1 MRRELLLQGARERIR
16 VDLEAD
22 RQRCFRRDAGA
33 DASILLADDGVV
45 QLQGVAPEG
54 LASECV
60 LVPNRTLPNCI
71 VFEMFCIRFA
81 AMRIV
86 ACDGA
91 GQTWCY

>member
-1 MRRELLLQGARERIR
+1 LNDVMIELGGCIVKVMQAVDDENGRQSAHGFERGSYHRRSVKRAISARRHLI
-16 VDLEAD
+16 
-22 RQRCFRRDAGA
+22 
-33 DASILLADDGVV
+33 
-45 QLQGVAPEG
+45 
-54 LASECV
+54 
-60 LVPNRTLPNCI
+60 PNGTLPNCI